1 MNLSI
6 LNSNTNISMN
16 ITNINIPNI
25 FTHQHIKD
33 GLIGIGKMP
42 LELYPILE
50 LMATLYLNMVPD
62 KSLTTFHSYFYELSG
77 SLKTSF
83 ERIQNSEFFRGLCTE
98 KPCIVKPL
106 IEMNEIYYSNPK
118 PDFLK
123 HNLYGAA
130 ANLIPHRDCILYR
143 FTGIDVYRVIIG
155 LTDNNNDTI
164 TEFINFGIEQ
174 KINRGDYMIFDFDKT
189 LHRVKKLGSS
199 ETQRILLKLHY
210 IVCNGFTCSDSGV
223 EFIGW
228 FYKIY
233 YVVARYTEQIGTDP
247 DTFMGFFFGLL
258 WEYPFYPEFRKWIST
273 LFFLN
278 FGYYILL
285 QKNYEKR
292 ISLKTIGKIGRWSFI
307 YSLRNIFFLYL
318 NIVAFYNIRWILT
331 GIR

>member
-6 LNSNTNISMN
+6 LDSNRIMN
-16 ITNINIPNI
+16 ITNSIL
-25 FTHQHIKD
+25 TYHHITD
-33 GLIGIGKMP
+33 GQIGIGTLP
-42 LELYPILE
+42 HELYSILKP
-50 LMATLYLNMVPD
+50 MAAIYLSIVPD
-62 KSLTTFHSYFYELSG
+62 KSLTTYHSYFSELSG
-77 SLKTSF
+77 SLKLGF
-83 ERIQNSEFFRGLCTE
+83 ERIQNSEFFRRICME
-98 KPCIVKPL
+98 KSCILKPL

-123 HNLYGAA
+123 QNLYGAA

-155 LTDNNNDTI
+155 LTNFNNDTI

-189 LHRVKKLGSS
+189 LHRVKKIGTS

-210 IVCNGFTCSDSGV
+210 IVCNNCIYSERYV

-233 YVVARYTEQIGTDP
+233 YIVARYTEQLGTDP

-258 WEYPFYPEFRKWIST
+258 WEYPFYPEFRTWIST

-278 FGYYILL
+278 FGYYIFL
-285 QKNYEKR
+285 NNISEKWK
-292 ISLKTIGKIGRWSFI
+292 SLKTIGAYSLF
-307 YSLRNIFFLYL
+307 YSLRNIFLLYL
-318 NIVAFYNIRWILT
+318 NIVAFYNIRWIVI
-331 GIR
+331 GVR